1 MWRKSSIAGAF
12 LALTLL
18 LAGCNS
24 GAYSKNTQGNLLFA
38 EGKLDEALEAYQN
51 AQVEDPD
58 APQPHYNAGNVLHEQ
73 AAYSEA
79 ITETLNALNG
89 ADSTLASWVNYNVGN
104 SAFHLGQYEQAIE
117 QYKTTLRTD
126 PDDWDAKLNLEIA
139 QQRLEQQQDQTC
151 DNPQQS
157 EDRQDQ
163 QDQQQDQQQQNEQ
176 QQDQQQQDQQQQ
188 DEQQQDQQQQD
199 QQQQDQQQQDQQ
211 QQDQQQQDQQQQ
223 DQQQQD
229 QQQQDQQ
236 QQDQQ
241 QQDQQQ
247 QDQQQQDQQQQDQQQ
262 QGQQQDQQQDQQQE
276 QQHNQGQRA
285 TPTPT
290 PTPTPQTGEQTQPSV
305 GTGTPTPAPE
315 GTEQAPLQLSAAD
328 LENMT
333 REQAL
338 QLLGALAQE
347 DETLQEHL
355 QKLQPKPSN
364 PNVRDW

>member
-1 MWRKSSIAGAF
+1 MWRKSSIASAF
-12 LALTLL
+12 LALILL

-24 GAYSKNTQGNLLFA
+24 GAYSKNTQGNQLFA
-38 EGKLDEALEAYQN
+38 EGKFNEALEAYQN

-79 ITETLNALNG
+79 ITETLNALHG

-188 DEQQQDQQQQD
+188 D
-199 QQQQDQQQQDQQ
+199 
-211 QQDQQQQDQQQQ
+211 
-223 DQQQQD
+223 
-229 QQQQDQQ
+229 
-236 QQDQQ
+236 
-241 QQDQQQ
+241 
-247 QDQQQQDQQQQDQQQ
+247 QQQQDQQQQDQQQ
-262 QGQQQDQQQDQQQE
+262 QGQQQDQQQE

>member
-1 MWRKSSIAGAF
+1 MWRKSSIASAF
-12 LALTLL
+12 LALILL

-24 GAYSKNTQGNLLFA
+24 GAYSKNTQGNQLFA
-38 EGKLDEALEAYQN
+38 EGKFNEALEAYQN

-104 SAFHLGQYEQAIE
+104 SAFRLGQYEQAIE
-117 QYKTTLRTD
+117 QYKTALRTD

-139 QQRLEQQQDQTC
+139 QQRLEQQQNQTC

-157 EDRQDQ
+157 EERQDQ
-163 QDQQQDQQQQNEQ
+163 QDQQ

-188 DEQQQDQQQQD
+188 DEQQQDEQQQD
-199 QQQQDQQQQDQQ
+199 
-211 QQDQQQQDQQQQ
+211 
-223 DQQQQD
+223 
-229 QQQQDQQ
+229 
-236 QQDQQ
+236 
-241 QQDQQQ
+241 
-247 QDQQQQDQQQQDQQQ
+247 
-262 QGQQQDQQQDQQQE
+262 
-276 QQHNQGQRA
+276 QQHNQGQRV

-290 PTPTPQTGEQTQPSV
+290 PTPAPQNSAETQPSP

-315 GTEQAPLQLSAAD
+315 GTEQAPLQLSAAN